1 MRTLSLRAL
10 RQFFRRGFGA
20 VLVLTAAAVADLD
33 VTAALAPL
41 ATENRYT
48 RPHFSDSG
56 EMRIAAGRHPGVAIA
71 TSSDFGI
78 DIDAKEATASA
89 ILGHQTLATPPG
101 ESPLGDRGRRGVVL
115 GKITP

>member
-41 ATENRYT
+41 AIR
-48 RPHFSDSG
+48 FSRKAL
-56 EMRIAAGRHPGVAIA
+56 EMKPGA
-71 TSSDFGI
+71 
-78 DIDAKEATASA
+78 
-89 ILGHQTLATPPG
+89 
-101 ESPLGDRGRRGVVL
+101 
-115 GKITP
+115 